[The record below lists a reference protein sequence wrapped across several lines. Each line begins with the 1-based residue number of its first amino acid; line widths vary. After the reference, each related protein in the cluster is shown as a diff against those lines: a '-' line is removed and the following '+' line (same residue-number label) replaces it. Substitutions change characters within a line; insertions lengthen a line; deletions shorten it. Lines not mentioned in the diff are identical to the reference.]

1 MSVLKRTIRPA
12 AERKGSARPGRTS
25 RAAAA
30 LAGVALLATT
40 ACESTGNDAGGDDP
54 ETYYEGQ
61 TIEIIVPFG
70 AGGGSDLAGRFYAEW
85 LARTLPGSPDVVVV
99 NEEGGGG
106 VVGWNRYATQTE
118 HDGLTL
124 VMGSSTPHSLWV
136 YGSSDVQYDLQEM
149 VPLIGTPTGNI
160 MYVSPESGVQAP
172 EDLLDPDVLLE
183 FPGIV
188 PVGGDLYK
196 VMPLLMLDV
205 NVNETWG
212 YESSGAAAIAFDQG
226 EANVDVASGPN
237 YLQDVLPKVEAGDAI
252 PLLATGQM
260 DGDQLV
266 RDPLA
271 PEVPTVAEV
280 HEILYGEPPSGQ
292 MWESYKIQTALVNT
306 LGRTLWVHGDAPEAA
321 LTALTET
328 VAQWPD
334 NEEYMAESE
343 EFNGEYVP
351 NVGQDLEEL
360 VRINLFEVPQE
371 NIDWLADFVKDK
383 YDVDL
388 AEN

>member
-1 MSVLKRTIRPA
+1 MSVLKRKIRPA
-12 AERKGSARPGRTS
+12 GRQRATRPALPK
-25 RAAAA
+25 RATVGVAA
-30 LAGVALLATT
+30 VALLLTA
-40 ACESTGNDAGGDDP
+40 ACESTGSDVTGSDDP

-61 TIEIIVPFG
+61 TIELVVPFG
-70 AGGGSDLAGRFYAEW
+70 AGGGSDLAGRFYADW
-85 LARTLPGSPDVVVV
+85 LSETLPGNPDVVVI
-99 NEEGGGG
+99 NDEGGGG

-124 VMGSSTPHSLWV
+124 VMGSSTPHSLWI
-136 YGSSDVQYDLQEM
+136 YGSSDVQYDLREM
-149 VPLIGTPTGNI
+149 KPLIATPTGNI
-160 MYVSPESGVQAP
+160 MYVSPEANVESP
-172 EDLLDPDVLLE
+172 EELLNPDVQLE

-237 YLQDVLPKVEAGDAI
+237 YLQDVLPKVEAGEAF

-260 DGDQLV
+260 EGDQLV

-271 PEVPTVAEV
+271 PDVLSVAEV
-280 HEILYGEPPSGQ
+280 HELLYDEPPSGP

-321 LTALTET
+321 LTALEDT
-328 VAQWPD
+328 VSQWPD

-343 EFNGEYVP
+343 EYNGEYVP
-351 NVGQDLEEL
+351 NVGQALDDL

-371 NIDWLADFVKDK
+371 NIDWLSDFVKDK

-388 AEN
+388 AES

>member
-12 AERKGSARPGRTS
+12 AGREGSARPGRTS

-30 LAGVALLATT
+30 LAGAALLATT

-61 TIEIIVPFG
+61 TIEVIVPFG

-136 YGSSDVQYDLQEM
+136 YGSSDVQYDLQEL

-252 PLLATGQM
+252 PLLATGQI